1 MQKHFLK
8 RRITTLK
15 DQFMITASHEL
26 RTPLTSIEGY
36 LDLLV
41 EHSHR
46 LTPEQ
51 QREFLLKVQRSSE
64 ELVLL
69 LSNVMD
75 ASRLEV
81 DAGIRPAHLQSVEVL
96 EAIQSVVDLIEPQLA
111 HEQRK
116 VELCIPPSLA
126 VQADPARLRQVL
138 LNVSVNA
145 LKYSPPGSPI
155 IFSARPICDPVPSV
169 VMSVIDKGNGI
180 APRDRDRLFQRFIR
194 LERDL
199 NSTIRGSG
207 LGLYISRRLVEAM
220 GGKIWVDSSGIP
232 GEGSSFNI
240 QLLIPG

>member
-1 MQKHFLK
+1 M
-8 RRITTLK
+8 
-15 DQFMITASHEL
+15 
-26 RTPLTSIEGY
+26 
-36 LDLLV
+36 
-41 EHSHR
+41 
-46 LTPEQ
+46 
-51 QREFLLKVQRSSE
+51 
-64 ELVLL
+64 
-69 LSNVMD
+69 
-75 ASRLEV
+75 
-81 DAGIRPAHLQSVEVL
+81 
-96 EAIQSVVDLIEPQLA
+96 
-111 HEQRK
+111 
-116 VELCIPPSLA
+116 ELCIPPSLA

-155 IFSARPICDPVPSV
+155 IFSARPIRDPVPSV

-180 APRDRDRLFQRFIR
+180 APRDQDRLFQRFIR

-220 GGKIWVDSSGIP
+220 GGKIWVESSGIP

>member
-1 MQKHFLK
+1 M
-8 RRITTLK
+8 
-15 DQFMITASHEL
+15 
-26 RTPLTSIEGY
+26 
-36 LDLLV
+36 
-41 EHSHR
+41 
-46 LTPEQ
+46 
-51 QREFLLKVQRSSE
+51 
-64 ELVLL
+64 
-69 LSNVMD
+69 
-75 ASRLEV
+75 
-81 DAGIRPAHLQSVEVL
+81 
-96 EAIQSVVDLIEPQLA
+96 
-111 HEQRK
+111 
-116 VELCIPPSLA
+116 ELCIPPSLA

-155 IFSARPICDPVPSV
+155 IFSARPIRDPVPSV

-180 APRDRDRLFQRFIR
+180 VPRDQDRLFQRFIR

-220 GGKIWVDSSGIP
+220 GGKIWVESSGIP